1 MSRSRSIRRSA
12 TSASSSLSRASWS
25 GVGVWS
31 PPPPRRARSFLTQFP
46 SEESYTPSSRATSA
60 IDRSVSITNAAASRL
75 NSSLNLRRF
84 RCLLFSSGTGPSS
97 HPRCPAPGGGP
108 LPALQAQLRESDDPR
123 ADAILAALD
132 GRKWDLLAATQA
144 VQDDDTAT
152 PTSELNRLRAL
163 ASQTSPA
170 PLDATDAATALREA
184 VTAHAT
190 ATATDAGRADRL
202 AAVLRAAVAH
212 VTHDGTQPCPLCGSG
227 TTLDDTWAA
236 QATQEADA
244 AAQAKAVRDADTA
257 LGAAST
263 AARRLL
269 PAVPEALHTATFVG
283 LDAQPAIDAWEA
295 LLDAPDDP
303 AALADHLEQAVPTL
317 HQAVTALR
325 KEAAATLDQRQSDWR
340 PIAAAVTRWID
351 DAHAA
356 QAADAR
362 AKVAKQAEKW
372 LADTANAIEAE
383 RFEPIRDAVQG
394 YWGRLRLQ
402 SNVALNDLSLKRSG
416 NRRSLELDVAVDDS
430 DASALGVMSQGELH
444 ALALSV
450 FLPRATLDESP
461 FRFLVLDD
469 PVQAMDPAKVEGLA
483 AVLADVAQTRQ
494 VIVLTH
500 DTRLPDAVRDLQ
512 IPARIVEVH
521 RRARSKVQLTEVTDP
536 VARHLD
542 DARAIA
548 RTEDLPPA
556 VRAKLVAQMGRG
568 ALEAVSMEVV
578 RRRRLG
584 RGDRHEHVEAALAG
598 SKVHDLVTLA
608 LFDDPRRGKDLFPT
622 LNRWARDLADA
633 FADCKRG
640 THVGERTIDDPTFVR
655 HVGEL
660 VERIRREAA

>member
-1 MSRSRSIRRSA
+1 MFQLLR
-12 TSASSSLSRASWS
+12 WS
-25 GVGVWS
+25 VVTE
-31 PPPPRRARSFLTQFP
+31 LTQG
-46 SEESYTPSSRATSA
+46 SYAGISLLSAKPAGSTPFARA
-60 IDRSVSITNAAASRL
+60 
-75 NSSLNLRRF
+75 
-84 RCLLFSSGTGPSS
+84 GP
-97 HPRCPAPGGGP
+97 PAQRG
-108 LPALQAQLRESDDPR
+108 
-123 ADAILAALD
+123 
-132 GRKWDLLAATQA
+132 AT
-144 VQDDDTAT
+144 
-152 PTSELNRLRAL
+152 
-163 ASQTSPA
+163 
-170 PLDATDAATALREA
+170 
-184 VTAHAT
+184 
-190 ATATDAGRADRL
+190 
-202 AAVLRAAVAH
+202 
-212 VTHDGTQPCPLCGSG
+212 
-227 TTLDDTWAA
+227 
-236 QATQEADA
+236 
-244 AAQAKAVRDADTA
+244 
-257 LGAAST
+257 T
-263 AARRLL
+263 AARRLI
-269 PAVPEALHTATFVG
+269 PAVPDALHTATFVG
-283 LDAQPAIDAWEA
+283 LDAQPAIDGWEA

-303 AALADHLEQAVPTL
+303 AALADHLEQAVPAL
-317 HQAVTALR
+317 DQAVTALR

-340 PIAAAVTRWID
+340 PIAAAVTRWIE
-351 DAHAA
+351 DAHAG

-372 LADTANAIEAE
+372 LADTATAVEAE

-394 YWGRLRLQ
+394 YWDRLRLQ

-416 NRRSLELDVAVDDS
+416 NQRSLVLDVAVDDS
-430 DASALGVMSQGELH
+430 DAFALGVMSQGELH

-461 FRFLVLDD
+461 FRFVVLDD

-521 RRARSKVQLTEVTDP
+521 RRSRSQVQLRTVTDP
-536 VARHLD
+536 VERHLA

-548 RTEDLPPA
+548 RTEDLPAA

-584 RGDRHEHVEAALAG
+584 RGDRHDQVEEALAG

-608 LFDDPRRGKDLFPT
+608 LFDDPRRGSDVFPT
-622 LNRWARDLADA
+622 LHRWARELADA